1 MTISEMLGQ
10 SGTMAIIGM
19 GIVFSFLLVLII
31 SVSLMGKIMAALGLT
46 KEDAPQT
53 QGGRVPAAV
62 SQTAIVA
69 AIGAA
74 VTQYRKDT

>member
-1 MTISEMLGQ
+1 MTIIEMLGQ

-31 SVSLMGKIMAALGLT
+31 SVTLMGKIMAALGLT

-53 QGGRVPAAV
+53 QAGRAPAAV
-62 SQTAIVA
+62 NQTAVVA

-74 VTQYRKDT
+74 VTQYRKDN